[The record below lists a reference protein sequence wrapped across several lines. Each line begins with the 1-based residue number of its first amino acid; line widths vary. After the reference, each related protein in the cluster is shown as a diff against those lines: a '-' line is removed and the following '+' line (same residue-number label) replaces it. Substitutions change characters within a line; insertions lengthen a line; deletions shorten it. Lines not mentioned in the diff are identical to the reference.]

1 MGDTT
6 ADALGIPRPT
16 LVQKLRLDA
25 MLEAWEVSARV
36 ATRLHA
42 DRPFRFASE
51 ALHHAIMVK
60 MGGMG
65 GAPFEVPAGVRRPL
79 VSQTAARPPD
89 RRRSAMVQIDIPVAF
104 GTASLFAAAVEQGL
118 RSERRRYFYQR
129 ALAASLIFQLLLVVW
144 LPVYLLIA
152 HFGFQTSHMWWKG
165 DSITDYPW
173 LLPAFLTA
181 YFVACIG
188 GFHVGSLLVRQGRTR
203 AVWMLFIG
211 GFAFFGAWMAFQ
223 PYRTLTLGS
232 YGEWQ
237 ARTAPVGLDGA
248 RFRRLADGRD
258 GGVLRRAADRLQG
271 AAAGGGGR

>member
-1 MGDTT
+1 
-6 ADALGIPRPT
+6 
-16 LVQKLRLDA
+16 
-25 MLEAWEVSARV
+25 
-36 ATRLHA
+36 
-42 DRPFRFASE
+42 
-51 ALHHAIMVK
+51 
-60 MGGMG
+60 
-65 GAPFEVPAGVRRPL
+65 
-79 VSQTAARPPD
+79 
-89 RRRSAMVQIDIPVAF
+89 MVQIDIPVAF

-152 HFGFQTSHMWWKG
+152 HFGFQTSHMWWTG
-165 DSITDYPW
+165 ESITDYPW

-188 GFHVGSLLVRQGRTR
+188 GFHVGSLLVSQGRTR

-232 YGEWQ
+232 YGDWQ
-237 ARTAPVGLDGA
+237 AKTARWVWTEPGFVGLLTGA
-248 RFRRLADGRD
+248 MVVFFVALRIVYKALQREARRK
-258 GGVLRRAADRLQG
+258 RRKG
-271 AAAGGGGR
+271 